1 MAVNGSKAGFLLEFP
16 TGDSSS
22 RPSLSRTV
30 TSPEGA
36 WFTLC
41 ECSPRSSF
49 CTPWKQQ
56 ETTAAWRKF
65 HGTPPPFHKLSV
77 CQKIILHVWLLIS
90 GNIYLMCTCGAFC
103 GRLWQSP
110 VKEMI
115 QVQGFGSEKVLQ
127 LLYGER
133 MRCHL
138 LDSKWRSEWGRPSP
152 PPSPPSPPSPWLYNN
167 CICIMTIF
175 FPTFFPKQCVMTMKF
190 WQCLKFR
197 DVFSQTVLITSL
209 VSCVCLKMWHTPKS
223 QLDLGKVN
231 GKVTPPKKKINMG

>member
-1 MAVNGSKAGFLLEFP
+1 
-16 TGDSSS
+16 
-22 RPSLSRTV
+22 
-30 TSPEGA
+30 
-36 WFTLC
+36 
-41 ECSPRSSF
+41 
-49 CTPWKQQ
+49 
-56 ETTAAWRKF
+56 
-65 HGTPPPFHKLSV
+65 
-77 CQKIILHVWLLIS
+77 
-90 GNIYLMCTCGAFC
+90 MCTCGAFC

-138 LDSKWRSEWGRPSP
+138 LDSKWRSGWGRPSP
-152 PPSPPSPPSPWLYNN
+152 PPSPPSPWLYNN

-209 VSCVCLKMWHTPKS
+209 VSCVCVWKCGIPQNHNLTWGRWMGKWHP
-223 QLDLGKVN
+223 Q
-231 GKVTPPKKKINMG
+231 KKKSTWVSLASDILQPRTGTARQDSAMVLLDHQEGKSSVFFGSGSGSKIQILGTVP

>member
-1 MAVNGSKAGFLLEFP
+1 
-16 TGDSSS
+16 
-22 RPSLSRTV
+22 
-30 TSPEGA
+30 
-36 WFTLC
+36 
-41 ECSPRSSF
+41 
-49 CTPWKQQ
+49 
-56 ETTAAWRKF
+56 
-65 HGTPPPFHKLSV
+65 
-77 CQKIILHVWLLIS
+77 
-90 GNIYLMCTCGAFC
+90 MCTCGAFC

-138 LDSKWRSEWGRPSP
+138 LDSKWRSGWGRPSP
-152 PPSPPSPPSPWLYNN
+152 PPSPPSPWLYNN

-231 GKVTPPKKKINMG
+231 GKVTPPKKKKSTWVSLASDILQPRTGTARQDSAMVLLDHQEGKSSVFFGSGSGSKIQILGTVP